1 MSSREEPERPKA
13 VTVIGRLWIVLAA
26 LSLFRSLVN
35 LILWSVLQPALPSL
49 FNMAVTQ
56 QPQTWFL
63 EPLFR
68 HFVAWETARA
78 LLAVA
83 IGVSAYFF
91 LRLRPWARVA
101 IEVVTWLALLYAA
114 CFAVFWASVW
124 GRTFARAVASGSLSA
139 RSQGPMGFLIG
150 IAFFMAVVAGSAAV
164 LGLLRSRRVK
174 AAFGS
179 ARDSV
184 PSRPASDA

>member
-1 MSSREEPERPKA
+1 MSSLEEPERPKA

-35 LILWSVLQPALPSL
+35 LILWNVLQPAMPSL
-49 FNMAVTQ
+49 FNLAVTQ

-68 HFVAWETARA
+68 HFAVWETTRA
-78 LLAVA
+78 LFAVA

-101 IEVVTWLALLYAA
+101 IQVVSWLVLLYAA

-139 RSQGPMGFLIG
+139 RSHGPMGFLVG
-150 IAFFMAVVAGSAAV
+150 IAFSLAVVAGSAVA

-174 AAFGS
+174 AAFAS
-179 ARDSV
+179 AQDV
-184 PSRPASDA
+184 APSRSASDA